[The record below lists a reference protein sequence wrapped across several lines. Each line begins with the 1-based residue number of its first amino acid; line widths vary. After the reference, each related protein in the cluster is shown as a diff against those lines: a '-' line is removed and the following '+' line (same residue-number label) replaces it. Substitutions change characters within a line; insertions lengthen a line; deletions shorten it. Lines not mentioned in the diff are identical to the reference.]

1 MAHTEKTDMG
11 FLDKLADWLAPSKPS
26 VPSVASATDAAA
38 APPVA
43 SQFAP
48 VPPELPRIS
57 ARNAAELCKECKPD
71 PAALQLLNPQQ
82 TPAQFLAVLQERN
95 LGSDMVKVLA
105 QGLADRD
112 GVAWA
117 VKCALKVADKL
128 PAADVLAMRAAEAW
142 VKNPTSE
149 RQAAAAAAA
158 QRTDFQG
165 PGAWAA
171 QAAASA
177 GGGITAFPE
186 GMEAPRLTPHA
197 VGGAV
202 MLSSSILAA
211 PEYAARILSAAQ
223 AVIGAAAGIAIGG
236 ASAHLQAPTLSIPGS
251 PSIPH
256 GSVPHGSVPQLPG
269 TAGKV
274 QAGLGALPSVGGL
287 AASGA
292 SLPGV
297 AGALSSPLG
306 TIAQG
311 AASGGAAGAAAA
323 ALGSV
328 PVLRGAA
335 ATAAGLAV
343 SVPGA
348 AALAG
353 VALPNPQMPSLAHGS
368 IPSFSLP
375 NIPHMQMPNVPP
387 PDPVAVFRG
396 QQPFIEIGIG
406 IASGKLPVV

>member
-1 MAHTEKTDMG
+1 MTDMG

-26 VPSVASATDAAA
+26 VPSLASTPDLAAA
-38 APPVA
+38 QPPAP
-43 SQFAP
+43 QFAP

-57 ARNAAELCKECKPD
+57 ERSAAELCKECKPD

-95 LGSDMVKVLA
+95 LGADMVKVLA
-105 QGLADRD
+105 QGLPDRE

-128 PAADVLAMRAAEAW
+128 PAADALAMRAAEAW
-142 VKNPTSE
+142 VKDPTAE

-177 GGGITAFPE
+177 RGGATAFPE
-186 GMEAPRLTPHA
+186 GMEAPRLTPHS

-202 MLSSSILAA
+202 LLSSSILAA

-223 AVIGAAAGIAIGG
+223 AAISAAAGIAAGG
-236 ASAHLQAPTLSIPGS
+236 ASAHLRAPTLSIPGS
-251 PSIPH
+251 PS
-256 GSVPHGSVPQLPG
+256 VPNVSVPQLPG
-269 TAGKV
+269 TAGKI
-274 QAGLGALPSVGGL
+274 QAGLGALPSAGGL

-335 ATAAGLAV
+335 ATAAGMAV

-368 IPSFSLP
+368 IPSFSQP

-387 PDPVAVFRG
+387 PDPVAIFRG

-406 IASGKLPVV
+406 IASGKVPVA

>member
-1 MAHTEKTDMG
+1 MAHTEMTDMG

-26 VPSVASATDAAA
+26 VPSLASTPDLAAA
-38 APPVA
+38 QPPAP
-43 SQFAP
+43 QFAP

-57 ARNAAELCKECKPD
+57 ERSAAELCKECKPD

-95 LGSDMVKVLA
+95 LGADMVKVLA
-105 QGLADRD
+105 QGLPDRE

-128 PAADVLAMRAAEAW
+128 PAADALAMRAAEAW
-142 VKNPTSE
+142 VKDPTAE

-177 GGGITAFPE
+177 RGGATAFPE
-186 GMEAPRLTPHA
+186 GMEAPRLTPHS

-202 MLSSSILAA
+202 LLSSSILAA

-223 AVIGAAAGIAIGG
+223 AAISAAAGIAAGG
-236 ASAHLQAPTLSIPGS
+236 ASAHLRAPTLSIPGS
-251 PSIPH
+251 PS
-256 GSVPHGSVPQLPG
+256 VPNVSVPQLPG
-269 TAGKV
+269 TAGKI

-297 AGALSSPLG
+297 AGVLSSPLG

-335 ATAAGLAV
+335 ATAAGMAV

-368 IPSFSLP
+368 IPSFSQP

-387 PDPVAVFRG
+387 PDPVAIFRG

-406 IASGKLPVV
+406 IASGKVPVA